1 MKVGVPFTGTQ
12 VPSIEGDRPPPR
24 GSFLPP
30 GHVSYCPEVQSLYI
44 RHYCVL
50 ICRRVC
56 TMGNG
61 FCSAVAEENR
71 NHGVHGD
78 MLGKGAEG
86 TGNRNHTD
94 ASGLA
99 NRFFPAVGQLCS
111 RKKGDTLD
119 SPSYQVDTAHN
130 RRLAAPHH
138 GFATGSCSLWISIQG
153 QQSGRGTGQQ
163 VIFFKHHPETFLLS
177 RALGFHAEN
186 SFMLKQCLC

>member
-1 MKVGVPFTGTQ
+1 
-12 VPSIEGDRPPPR
+12 
-24 GSFLPP
+24 
-30 GHVSYCPEVQSLYI
+30 
-44 RHYCVL
+44 
-50 ICRRVC
+50 
-56 TMGNG
+56 MGNG

-78 MLGKGAEG
+78 TLGKGAEG

-138 GFATGSCSLWISIQG
+138 GFATGSCSLWISG
-153 QQSGRGTGQQ
+153 
-163 VIFFKHHPETFLLS
+163 S
-177 RALGFHAEN
+177 RAGGARGNKLFFLNTTLKHFSSLELLD
-186 SFMLKQCLC
+186 FMLKTVQCLC